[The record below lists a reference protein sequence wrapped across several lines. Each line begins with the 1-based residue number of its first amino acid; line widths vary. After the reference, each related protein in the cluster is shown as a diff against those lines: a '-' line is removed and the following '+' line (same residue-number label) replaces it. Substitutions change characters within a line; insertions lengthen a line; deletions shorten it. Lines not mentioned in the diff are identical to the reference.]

1 MLFRIYVVW
10 RNILNF
16 STEQP
21 SCTFCYCH
29 FNKTSQRHYLFIS
42 ALSWN
47 SLLIYIRN
55 LKKSSSN
62 EVVKENSSDKNSL
75 RASEI
80 ITDGKQKTSVNPIWW
95 FPLQGNPDHY
105 HYTRLQMITIT
116 IKVRRPQSQSQHP
129 QRFSSHHAALK
140 RLSYFKLWIFNGNS
154 LNF

>member
-10 RNILNF
+10 KNILNF

-21 SCTFCYCH
+21 SCMFCYRQ
-29 FNKTSQRHYLFIS
+29 FNKTSLKTFFLFIS

-55 LKKSSSN
+55 LKKSVSN
-62 EVVKENSSDKNSL
+62 EVVKENSSNKNSL
-75 RASEI
+75 RAS
-80 ITDGKQKTSVNPIWW
+80 DGKQKTSVNPIW
-95 FPLQGNPDHY
+95 FPLQGNLDRY

-129 QRFSSHHAALK
+129 QRFYSHHAALK
-140 RLSYFKLWIFNGNS
+140 RHSYFKLSLWIINGRS